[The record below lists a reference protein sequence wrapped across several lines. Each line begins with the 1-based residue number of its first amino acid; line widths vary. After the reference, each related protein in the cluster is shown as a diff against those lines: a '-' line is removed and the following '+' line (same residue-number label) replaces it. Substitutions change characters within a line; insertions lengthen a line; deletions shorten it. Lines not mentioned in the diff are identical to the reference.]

1 MGRQVRLIRL
11 VLMLPV
17 TPVHLLQDLDEP
29 QLDQIHN
36 DQSHKE
42 DPANK
47 ENKY

>member
-1 MGRQVRLIRL
+1 MGQQVRLIRL

-17 TPVHLLQDLDEP
+17 TPVHLLQDLDDP
-29 QLDQIHN
+29 HLDQIQN